1 MIPIYLQA
9 LSFSDI
15 YGTNEN
21 CIHAAAEMASD
32 LGLAGIDIEDR
43 LLKTYEPQYLE
54 SLAQRIK
61 SLGVNIGYCG
71 LLVDFSAPVQSITL
85 EIARAKKLS
94 CAIKYLGVSSIRV
107 PGNGVVGDQT
117 TESTFKAVR
126 KKIQQICHDAEQQS
140 VTVYL
145 HNHNHGSVPSTGD
158 QIIRILNQITNRN
171 LSYMLDTGQFQ
182 GSPGASG
189 KGCLDEIARSELYDS
204 IAKCAALAEIV
215 RAKFY
220 LSKSSCEDWLDYP
233 RIIDILKDVNFRG
246 PLSIVYEPRGK
257 IPSTEA
263 LPIAVK
269 YLTKLFKN

>member
-43 LLKTYEPQYLE
+43 LLKTYEPEYLE
-54 SLAQRIK
+54 SLARRVK
-61 SLGVNIGYCG
+61 RLGVNLGYCG
-71 LLVDFSAPVQSITL
+71 LLVDFSAPIQSISL

-94 CAIKYLGVSSIRV
+94 CVIKHLGMSSIRV

-117 TESTFKAVR
+117 IESTFKSVR
-126 KKIQQICHDAEQQS
+126 KKIQQICQDAEQQS

-158 QIIRILNQITNRN
+158 QVIRMLNEITNRN
-171 LSYMLDTGQFQ
+171 LSYVLDTGQFQ
-182 GSPGASG
+182 GSPGSSG
-189 KGCLDEIARSELYDS
+189 KGCLDEISRSELYDS
-204 IAKCAALAEIV
+204 IAKCADLAGIV
-215 RAKFY
+215 RTKFY
-220 LSKSSCEDWLDYP
+220 LSKSSYEHWLDYP
-233 RIIDILKDVNFRG
+233 RIINILKDVNFGG

-263 LPIAVK
+263 LPIVVQ

>member
-1 MIPIYLQA
+1 MVPIHLQA
-9 LSFSDI
+9 LSLSDV

-32 LGLAGIDIEDR
+32 LGLSGIDIEDR
-43 LLKTYEPQYLE
+43 LLKTYEPEYLE
-54 SLAQRIK
+54 RLADRIK
-61 SLGVNIGYCG
+61 SLGVNLGYCG

-94 CAIKYLGVSSIRV
+94 RAIKHLGMSSIRV
-107 PGNGVVGDQT
+107 PGNGVVGNQT
-117 TESTFKAVR
+117 VESTFKSVR
-126 KKIQQICHDAEQQS
+126 KKIQQICQDAEQQS

-158 QIIRILNQITNRN
+158 QVIRMLNKITNRN
-171 LSYMLDTGQFQ
+171 LSYILDTGQFQ

-189 KGCLDEIARSELYDS
+189 KGCLDEIARPELYDS
-204 IAKCAALAEIV
+204 IAKCADLAGMV

-220 LSKSSCEDWLDYP
+220 LSKSSYENWLDYP
-233 RIIDILKDVNFRG
+233 RIINILKDVNFNG
-246 PLSIVYEPRGK
+246 PLSIVYEPKGK

-263 LPIAVK
+263 VPIAVK
-269 YLTKLFKN
+269 YLTKLFEN